1 MFHLKNLIGG
11 ELLDPKDGGWI
22 ENIEPATGD
31 VLGQIPRSQAA
42 DVELAVQAASRA
54 FPSWSQTSFEERSA
68 CLRRWGALIAN
79 HAEALIAAESQ
90 DNGKPVSLARSVDI
104 PRAQKN
110 LEFFAGAIE
119 HFASE
124 AHIPADASHIHYTH
138 RKPVGIVGCISPWN
152 LPLYL
157 FTWKIAPALAA
168 GNCVIAKPSEITPVT
183 AWMLS
188 QWATE
193 AGFPEGVFNVLHGYG
208 HEVGQAIVDHPQIK
222 AISFT
227 GGTQTGAHIARTTA
241 GQFKKLSLELGGKNP
256 ALVFADCNFDSA
268 LRTTLR
274 SSFANQG
281 QICLCS
287 SRILIE
293 ESIYPAFRDALVE
306 KASRIIPGDPT
317 DETTKMGAVV
327 SAAHRDKVLGYIQT
341 AKELGAT
348 VLCGGE
354 TSPAPNERCANG
366 FFIQP
371 TILEGLDAQCSIN
384 QEEIFGPVITLQPF
398 RSETEA
404 VQLANNSSY
413 GLAATIWTENLE
425 QAHRVA
431 SRVETGIAW
440 INCWLV
446 RDLRTPFG
454 GVKASG
460 VGREGGFEA
469 LRFFTEPLNVCVSTG
484 NGAH

>member
-366 FFIQP
+366 FFHP
-371 TILEGLDAQCSIN
+371 AYH
-384 QEEIFGPVITLQPF
+384 FGRPR
-398 RSETEA
+398 RSM
-404 VQLANNSSY
+404 L
-413 GLAATIWTENLE
+413 
-425 QAHRVA
+425 H
-431 SRVETGIAW
+431 
-440 INCWLV
+440 
-446 RDLRTPFG
+446 
-454 GVKASG
+454 
-460 VGREGGFEA
+460 
-469 LRFFTEPLNVCVSTG
+469 
-484 NGAH
+484 